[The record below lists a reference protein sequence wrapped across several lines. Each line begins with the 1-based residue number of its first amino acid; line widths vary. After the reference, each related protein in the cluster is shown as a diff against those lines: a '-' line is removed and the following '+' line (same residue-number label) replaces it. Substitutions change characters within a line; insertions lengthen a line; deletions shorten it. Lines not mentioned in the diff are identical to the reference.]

1 MALPKEPRQK
11 MINMMYLVL
20 TALLALNVSSEII
33 NAFETVN
40 NSITTSNQIISAKN
54 TETYKSLEAK
64 KADGQTKAKAAIW
77 APKAEAAKALS
88 AQMYSDI
95 ENLKTLLKEYAG
107 THEEHGVQ
115 KMNADKLDASTR
127 LMEKEKKGDELYAKI
142 AEFKKK
148 LIGVLDPNDSAF
160 KDNKAQQA
168 AIAQAIAT
176 FDKTLPIDL
185 TVPASTT
192 GNKYGNDANGWTL
205 SNFHMTPAIAALT
218 ILNKLQN
225 DVKNSEAQVIDFC
238 HQQIGAV
245 KLVYDQFEAI
255 AQANRTYAMPG
266 DPIEITAGIGAFS
279 AAARPTIFIGGKQ
292 MNLEPG
298 SGKAI
303 YKTTA
308 SGSGTQRINV
318 KIQYVT
324 PDGETK
330 EKNEIVEY
338 TIGTPSG
345 ASVFLQKMN
354 VLYIGVDNPMTISGG
369 SVGAEKVRVSFS
381 NGEINKSGGDNY
393 VARPKTPGIANIV
406 VNADGKNYTFP
417 MRVKY
422 LPNPA
427 AFLGTKKSGNI
438 GAAEFKAIG
447 GILAKLE
454 DSDFEAPYKVVSYR
468 FGAQG
473 GPIQIYSDAEN
484 KGNRWSGQAAQLIA
498 RTGPGSVVFFDNI
511 IVVGPDGKQ
520 RDIGSMTFKLK

>member
-40 NSITTSNQIISAKN
+40 NSITTSNQIIGEKN
-54 TETYKSLEAK
+54 EETYKSFAAK
-64 KADGQTKAKAAIW
+64 LADGQTKAKAEIW
-77 APKAEAAKALS
+77 APKAEKAKALAS
-88 AQMYSDI
+88 SMYNDI
-95 ENLKTLLKEYAG
+95 EGLKTLLKEYAG
-107 THEEHGVQ
+107 SHEEHGEQ

-127 LMEKEKKGDELYAKI
+127 LMEKEKKGEELYAKI
-142 AEFKKK
+142 DAFKKN
-148 LIGVLDPNDSAF
+148 LIAVLDPKDPAF
-160 KDNKAQQA
+160 ADNKKLQSD
-168 AIAQAIAT
+168 IAEAVAK
-176 FDKTLPIDL
+176 FEKTLPINL
-185 TVPASTT
+185 TVPPSTT
-192 GNKYGNDANGWTL
+192 GNKYGNDANGWAM
-205 SNFHMTPAIAALT
+205 SNFHMTPAIAAMT

-225 DVKNSEAQVIDFC
+225 DVKNSESQIIDYC

-279 AAARPTIFIGGKQ
+279 AAARPNITINGKAMQ
-292 MNLEPG
+292 LEG
-298 SGKAI
+298 GKAI

-308 SGSGTQRINV
+308 SGSGTQRVNV

-330 EKNEIVEY
+330 EKNEVVEY

-381 NGEINKSGGDNY
+381 NGEISKAGGDSY
-393 VARPKTPGIANIV
+393 VARPKTPGMAEIN
-406 VNADGKNYTFP
+406 VNADGKSFKFP

-447 GILAKLE
+447 AIMAKLE

-473 GPIQIYSDAEN
+473 GPIQVYSEAVN
-484 KGNRWSGQAAQLIA
+484 NGNRWSGQAAALVA
-498 RTGPGSVVFFDNI
+498 RTGPGTVIFFDNI
-511 IVVGPDGKQ
+511 TVVGPDGKQ